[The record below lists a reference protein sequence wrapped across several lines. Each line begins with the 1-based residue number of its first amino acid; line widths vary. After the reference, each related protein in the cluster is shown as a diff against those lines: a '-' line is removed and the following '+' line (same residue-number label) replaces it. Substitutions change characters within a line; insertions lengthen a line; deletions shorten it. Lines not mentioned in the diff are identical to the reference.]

1 MSLRGKHI
9 VLGVTGGIA
18 AYKIPYLIRLLKKE
32 GAEVRVAMTP
42 TATGFVTPL
51 TLSAV
56 SQNPVVID
64 FVKEHRWNNH
74 VEWAVWADLILIAPL
89 TANTLAKLATG
100 QADNF
105 LTAVVMSAENIPVL
119 LAPAMDREM
128 YRYPAVKTHL
138 DRLKSYGFT
147 VIEPAEGEL
156 LSGLTGQG
164 RMPEPEE
171 LLAEIKRFFS
181 SNRLLEGKKILITGG
196 PTYEPIDPVRFI
208 GNRSS
213 GKTGIA
219 LAEAAVEEGAE
230 VTLISG
236 PSKILPENPPYEII
250 RVETARQMFDAVKS
264 VFHRY
269 DIVIMSAAVADYAP
283 ENVSATKIKKNDE
296 RFILTLKKNPDIL
309 AYVGN
314 NKNKGQIVVGFALET
329 DNALAN
335 ARDKLKRKNADM
347 IVLNIPGKDLKTGFD
362 ADTNKVYLIR
372 SDGEIR
378 ETDLKSKK
386 EIAKEIMYEIAK
398 LL

>member
-283 ENVSATKIKKNDE
+283 EKVSATKIKKNDE

>member
-347 IVLNIPGKDLKTGFD
+347 IVLNIPGMDLKTGFD

>member
-164 RMPEPEE
+164 RMSEPEE